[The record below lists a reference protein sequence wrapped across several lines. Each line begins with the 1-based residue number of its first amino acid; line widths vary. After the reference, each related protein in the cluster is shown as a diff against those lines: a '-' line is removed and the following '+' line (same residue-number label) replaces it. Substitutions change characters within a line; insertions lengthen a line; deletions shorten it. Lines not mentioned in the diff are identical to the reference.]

1 MENDSEQF
9 YPDWLYKKLI
19 EDDLPWDK
27 KAELKLESFLKK
39 YTLHDSFWIG
49 IFHHVAFDQ
58 SVTIA
63 FQWDSVWLPDEVKE
77 GTPLI
82 DDWPYLF
89 IKFKDV
95 KEINSDNYEYLD
107 GINRAIGGCEI
118 LELDGNFHL
127 AIDDVYGGQVNIVF
141 SGSHS
146 ILALNPD
153 CSVLKI

>member
-1 MENDSEQF
+1 MEDEQF

-19 EDDLPWDK
+19 ENELPWDQ
-27 KAELKLESFLKK
+27 KANLSFESFFEK
-39 YTLHDSFWIG
+39 YTLHDSFWVG
-49 IFHHVAFDQ
+49 LFCHVAFDQ

-63 FQWDSVWLPDEVKE
+63 FQWDSVWLPDEIKE
-77 GTPLI
+77 GTSHV

-89 IKFKDV
+89 VQLEGV
-95 KEINSDNYEYLD
+95 KEVSTDNYEELN
-107 GINRAIGGCEI
+107 GINRAIGGAEI
-118 LELDGNFHL
+118 VKIDGANHL

-141 SGSHS
+141 TGEYS

>member
-1 MENDSEQF
+1 LDDDQF

-27 KAELKLESFLKK
+27 KSNHDLESFLGK
-39 YTLHDSFWIG
+39 YTLHDSFWVG
-49 IFHHVAFDQ
+49 VFHHVAFDK
-58 SVTIA
+58 SVTLA

-77 GTPLI
+77 GTSHV

-89 IKFKDV
+89 IKIEDV
-95 KEINSDNYEYLD
+95 TEVTKANYIDLD
-107 GINRAIGGCEI
+107 RINRAIGDSEV
-118 LELDGNFHL
+118 LELEGSTHL

-141 SGSHS
+141 TGKHS

-153 CSVLKI
+153 GTELKI